1 MSFLSWGLLST
12 TFSSPVAVIVGV
24 TPFPAVI
31 VGVTPFPTTMI
42 VGVTPFSSPT
52 AVIVGVPPFDS
63 VGAER
68 LTDACTATLGPVWV
82 STGSLEAFS
91 VFTYHRALVAW
102 W

>member
-1 MSFLSWGLLST
+1 MIAAGVEMSLLSWGLLST

-24 TPFPAVI
+24 TPS
-31 VGVTPFPTTMI
+31 PTTVI

-52 AVIVGVPPFDS
+52 AVIVGVAPFGS

-68 LTDACTATLGPVWV
+68 LTDACRATLGPVWV

-91 VFTYHRALVAW
+91 VFTYHRALVGW